1 MSAEPEHTDHP
12 RYTNQLFGHDAAERL
27 FLEAVNQDRI
37 HHGWLITGP
46 KGIGKATFAWRLAK
60 FLLSRNPG
68 VTTDDGPSLFGDDG
82 APEDYQT
89 LSLDEDDVVGSQV
102 AAGGHG
108 GLLLVERS
116 LNDTTGKMRKD
127 IVIGDV
133 RKVTRFFSQ
142 TASEGGWRV
151 AIVDAADEMNANA
164 ANALL
169 KILEE
174 PPEKSIILLIA
185 HSPGKLLPTIRS
197 RCRALPLTPL
207 HMDSVRA
214 VLAARFPEIETVELD
229 AAAAMATGAP
239 GKAIELVSRAG
250 TDLYRQMA
258 TTLVALPTVD
268 MTQVHALAGKLGAI
282 KADAEYRLFTEMF
295 TAWLQRLIRQ
305 SVTGEATQDV
315 MAGESEQI
323 SRISAMARVDQWLEL
338 WDKVGHLISRAD
350 AVNLDR
356 KQVIVSLFASL
367 KATVKP

>member
-1 MSAEPEHTDHP
+1 MSAASEHIDHP
-12 RYTNQLFGHDAAERL
+12 RLTTELFGHEAAERL
-27 FLEAVNQDRI
+27 FLEAVNQERI

-46 KGIGKATFAWRLAK
+46 KGIGKATFAWQLAK

-68 VTTDDGPSLFGDDG
+68 TAAGSDARLFGEEA
-82 APEDYQT
+82 APEYQT
-89 LSLDEDDVVGSQV
+89 LFLGENDVVSSQV

-116 LNDTTGKMRKD
+116 LNESTGKMRKE

-133 RKVTRFFSQ
+133 RKLTKFFTQ

-197 RCRALPLTPL
+197 RCRALPLMPL
-207 HMDSVRA
+207 QNDSVRA
-214 VLAARFPEIETVELD
+214 VLAARFPEIDIAELD
-229 AAAAMATGAP
+229 AASAMAAGAP
-239 GKAIELVSRAG
+239 GKAIELVSKAG
-250 TDLYRQMA
+250 TELYRQMA
-258 TTLVALPTVD
+258 STLVGLPVVD
-268 MTQVHALAGKLGAI
+268 MTHVHALAGKLGTV

-295 TAWLQRLIRQ
+295 MAWLQRLIRQ

-315 MAGESEQI
+315 MEGESEQI

-338 WDKVGHLISRAD
+338 WDKVSHLISRAD

-356 KQVIVSLFASL
+356 KQVIVTLFASL

>member
-1 MSAEPEHTDHP
+1 MSTEPEKIDHP
-12 RYTNQLFGHDAAERL
+12 RFTRQLFGHETAERL
-27 FLEAVNQDRI
+27 FIEAVNQERI

-46 KGIGKATFAWRLAK
+46 KGIGKATFAWQLAK

-68 VTTDDGPSLFGDDG
+68 DTGDNGSLFDEEG
-82 APEDYQT
+82 ASPVYDT
-89 LSLDEDDVVGSQV
+89 LSLAENDIVNGQIE
-102 AAGGHG
+102 AGGHG

-116 LNDTTGKMRKD
+116 LNETTGKMRKE

-133 RKVTRFFSQ
+133 RKLTKFFAQ

-174 PPEKSIILLIA
+174 PPEKSIILLVA
-185 HSPGKLLPTIRS
+185 HSPGRLLPTIRS
-197 RCRALPLTPL
+197 RCRALALTPL
-207 HMDSVRA
+207 RNDSVRA
-214 VLAARFPEIETVELD
+214 VLAARFPEIDALELD
-229 AAAAMATGAP
+229 AASAMAAGAP
-239 GKAIELVSRAG
+239 GKAIELISKAG

-258 TTLVALPTVD
+258 STLVVLPAVD

-282 KADAEYRLFTEMF
+282 KADAEYKLFTEMF
-295 TAWLQRLIRQ
+295 LAWLQRLIRQ
-305 SVTGEATQDV
+305 HVTGEAAQDV
-315 MAGESEQI
+315 MVGESEQI
-323 SRISAMARVDQWLEL
+323 SRISAMARVDQWLDL
-338 WDKVGHLISRAD
+338 WDKVSHLITRAD

-367 KATVKP
+367 KATVRP

>member
-1 MSAEPEHTDHP
+1 MSAEPENTDHP
-12 RYTNQLFGHDAAERL
+12 RLTTQLFGHDAAERL

-60 FLLSRNPG
+60 FLLSKNPG
-68 VTTDDGPSLFGDDG
+68 LSSGQGSALFEG
-82 APEDYQT
+82 ADTPTLYQT
-89 LSLDEDDVVGSQV
+89 LSLAEDDIVASQV

-116 LNDTTGKMRKD
+116 LNENTGKMRKE

-133 RKVTRFFSQ
+133 RKLTRFFSQ

-169 KILEE
+169 KVLEE

-207 HMDSVRA
+207 ENDSVRA
-214 VLAARFPEIETVELD
+214 VLAARFPDIDTAELD
-229 AAAAMATGAP
+229 AASAMAAGAP
-239 GKAIELVSRAG
+239 GKAIELITRAG
-250 TDLYRQMA
+250 ADLYRQMA
-258 TTLVALPTVD
+258 STLVALPTID
-268 MTQVHALAGKLGAI
+268 MTQVHTLAGKLGAV

-305 SVTGEATQDV
+305 CVTGEAGQDV

-323 SRISAMARVDQWLEL
+323 SRISSMARVDQWLEL

-367 KATVKP
+367 KATVQP